1 MHRQHPSQ
9 FLNHNTKGHNM
20 ERTSDTIDGLLAE
33 FRGYAAGMPPSY
45 HVTMSWADF
54 RRMLDRIEAAHK
66 REIVLAVSIMRAK
79 LYGISGG
86 LRSITARSDARQRGI
101 HYTEVQ
107 NIAAQIENV
116 ADNGGE
122 S

>member
-1 MHRQHPSQ
+1 MAEQETIADIIAEIRALS
-9 FLNHNTKGHNM
+9 NTI
-20 ERTSDTIDGLLAE
+20 SDGIIAING
-33 FRGYAAGMPPSY
+33 RSIAG
-45 HVTMSWADF
+45 
-54 RRMLDRIEAAHK
+54 RLEAACR
-66 REIVLAVSIMRAK
+66 RERALAVSIMRSK

-107 NIAAQIENV
+107 NIAAQIENI

-122 S
+122 A

>member
-1 MHRQHPSQ
+1 M
-9 FLNHNTKGHNM
+9 
-20 ERTSDTIDGLLAE
+20 
-33 FRGYAAGMPPSY
+33 
-45 HVTMSWADF
+45 ADNEITTDIIAWL
-54 RRMLDRIEAAHK
+54 RRPIEGENAYLTLWRDEIADRLEAAHR
-66 REIVLAVSIMRAK
+66 RERVLAVSIMRSK
-79 LYGISGG
+79 LYGIAGG
-86 LRSITARSDARQRGI
+86 LRAITARSDARQRGI